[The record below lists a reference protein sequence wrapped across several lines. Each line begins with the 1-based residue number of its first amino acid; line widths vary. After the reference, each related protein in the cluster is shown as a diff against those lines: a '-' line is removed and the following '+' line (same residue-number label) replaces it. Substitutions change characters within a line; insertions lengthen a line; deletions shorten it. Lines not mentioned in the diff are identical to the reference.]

1 MWEHAVQKVMDY
13 IDNVLIEP
21 ERKWQPYLFE
31 AWSYSRWAATEIL
44 HLLMDRPY
52 EFPEDVI
59 ASFALKMQMYAGE
72 SSQKD
77 RLKFQ
82 TAADVAEEILEFY
95 LKGAM

>member
-1 MWEHAVQKVMDY
+1 MWEHAVRKVMDY

-21 ERKWQPYLFE
+21 DRHWQPHLFE
-31 AWSYSRWAATEIL
+31 TWSYSRWAATEIL

-59 ASFALKMQMYAGE
+59 ASFALKMQMYAAE
-72 SSQKD
+72 ANQKD
-77 RLKFQ
+77 RSKFQ

-95 LKGAM
+95 LKGAS